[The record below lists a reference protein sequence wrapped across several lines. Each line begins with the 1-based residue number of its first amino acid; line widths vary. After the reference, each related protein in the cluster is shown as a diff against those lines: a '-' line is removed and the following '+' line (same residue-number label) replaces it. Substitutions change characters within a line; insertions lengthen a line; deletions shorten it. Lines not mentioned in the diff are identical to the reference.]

1 MPSRRVAI
9 RSLLAGARTLRGG
22 LAAVFDIKAKSF
34 NPPAAERISVIIFGL
49 GAVMLALGL
58 VAEYYRLVH

>member
-1 MPSRRVAI
+1 MLNS
-9 RSLLAGARTLRGG
+9 
-22 LAAVFDIKAKSF
+22 KAKSS

-58 VAEYYRLVH
+58 VAQYYRLVH

>member
-1 MPSRRVAI
+1 MTAMLNS
-9 RSLLAGARTLRGG
+9 
-22 LAAVFDIKAKSF
+22 KAKSS

-58 VAEYYRLVH
+58 VAQYYRLVH